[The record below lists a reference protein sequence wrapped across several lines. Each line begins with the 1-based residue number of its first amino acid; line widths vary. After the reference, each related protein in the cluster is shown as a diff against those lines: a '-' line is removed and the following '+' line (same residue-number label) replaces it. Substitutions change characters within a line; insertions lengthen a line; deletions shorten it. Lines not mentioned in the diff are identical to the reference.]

1 MSKVEINRVE
11 SRLERYAA
19 LFLAVGNIHYKV
31 SNPNTFAEL
40 L

>member
-1 MSKVEINRVE
+1 
-11 SRLERYAA
+11 LERYAA